1 MINEILFMNGYG
13 SYVWSS
19 FIFTLIGFFILY
31 SVVKLQLTKEQKN
44 ELIRT
49 YGKNEHDSGSTE
61 VQIAL
66 LTARIVYLTEHFKQQ
81 PKDFHSR
88 RGLLRLVGRRRNFL
102 NYLKAENVDRYQ
114 EIIQKLG
121 IRR

>member
-1 MINEILFMNGYG
+1 M
-13 SYVWSS
+13 
-19 FIFTLIGFFILY
+19 
-31 SVVKLQLTKEQKN
+31 LTKEQKN

-88 RGLLRLVGRRRNFL
+88 RGLLRLGGRRRNFL
-102 NYLKAENVDRYQ
+102 NYLKAENVNRYQ
-114 EIIQKLG
+114 EIIKKLG

>member
-1 MINEILFMNGYG
+1 M
-13 SYVWSS
+13 
-19 FIFTLIGFFILY
+19 
-31 SVVKLQLTKEQKN
+31 LTKEQKN

-114 EIIQKLG
+114 DIIQQLG

>member
-1 MINEILFMNGYG
+1 M
-13 SYVWSS
+13 
-19 FIFTLIGFFILY
+19 
-31 SVVKLQLTKEQKN
+31 LTKEQKN

-66 LTARIVYLTEHFKQQ
+66 LTARIVYLTEHSKQQ

-114 EIIQKLG
+114 EIIKKLG

>member
-1 MINEILFMNGYG
+1 M
-13 SYVWSS
+13 
-19 FIFTLIGFFILY
+19 
-31 SVVKLQLTKEQKN
+31 LTKEQKN

-66 LTARIVYLTEHFKQQ
+66 LTARIVYLTDHFKQQ

-114 EIIQKLG
+114 EIIKKLG

>member
-1 MINEILFMNGYG
+1 M
-13 SYVWSS
+13 
-19 FIFTLIGFFILY
+19 
-31 SVVKLQLTKEQKN
+31 LTKEQKN

-49 YGKNEHDSGSTE
+49 YGKNEHASGSTE

-66 LTARIVYLTEHFKQQ
+66 LTARIIYLTEHFKQQ

>member
-1 MINEILFMNGYG
+1 M
-13 SYVWSS
+13 
-19 FIFTLIGFFILY
+19 
-31 SVVKLQLTKEQKN
+31 LTKEQKN
-44 ELIRT
+44 ELMRT

-114 EIIQKLG
+114 EIIRKLG

>member
-1 MINEILFMNGYG
+1 M
-13 SYVWSS
+13 
-19 FIFTLIGFFILY
+19 
-31 SVVKLQLTKEQKN
+31 LTKEQKN

-114 EIIQKLG
+114 EIINTLG

>member
-1 MINEILFMNGYG
+1 M
-13 SYVWSS
+13 
-19 FIFTLIGFFILY
+19 
-31 SVVKLQLTKEQKN
+31 LTKEQKN

-81 PKDFHSR
+81 PKDCHSR

>member
-1 MINEILFMNGYG
+1 
-13 SYVWSS
+13 
-19 FIFTLIGFFILY
+19 
-31 SVVKLQLTKEQKN
+31 LTKEQKN